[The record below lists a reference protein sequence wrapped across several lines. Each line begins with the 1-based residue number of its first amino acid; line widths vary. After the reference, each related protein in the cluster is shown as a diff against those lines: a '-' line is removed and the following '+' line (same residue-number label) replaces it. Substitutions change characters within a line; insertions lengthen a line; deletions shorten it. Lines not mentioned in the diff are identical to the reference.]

1 MTMQN
6 DTPPIAPEP
15 VSPGPP
21 PVPSQG
27 EGKRRAGMWVGMG
40 AVLLAIVL
48 YALMPQTEVD
58 LNAPPPAADAPG
70 VAAGGIAMDDAHA
83 EDAAFLGKPAPMN
96 FTIKDMN
103 GVDVSLASFKGK
115 VVLLNFWAT
124 WCGPC
129 KLEIPWLMELQTQ
142 HKNDL
147 VVLGF
152 SVDDTVEKMQ
162 PYATSMNINYP
173 LLVGLGREDVQDAYG
188 PLWALPMTVIIDREG
203 NIAYRHTGIATQE
216 EFDQAIKA
224 AL

>member
-1 MTMQN
+1 MQN
-6 DTPPIAPEP
+6 DI
-15 VSPGPP
+15 P
-21 PVPSQG
+21 PVPNEPVVPQPPPPHQA

-48 YALMPQTEVD
+48 LALMPETEVD
-58 LNAPPPAADAPG
+58 LNAPPPAADAP
-70 VAAGGIAMDDAHA
+70 AGGAASAPVVMDDAHA

-103 GVDVSLASFKGK
+103 GVDVNLASFKGK

-129 KLEIPWLMELQTQ
+129 KLEIPWLVDLQEQ
-142 HKNDL
+142 HKGNL

-162 PYATSMNINYP
+162 PYATSMSINYP